1 MSTRSQSSNAL
12 ALGVGALCA
21 LGALMWWYQSQED
34 EEAFTDGN
42 TLSLPVVELDKFFKK
57 EDHPEEYKAECAKVA
72 YAFHNYG
79 LCIVRDPRV
88 NEKDNNTF
96 IDMMERYFEG
106 ADGVR
111 DARPEVGFQVGV
123 TPEFTEKPLN
133 HCKRIG
139 GYGPDDKPLT
149 ICPPEKD
156 PKWRFFWRIGPQP
169 KHTKFP
175 GLNAEAVVPPEIPE
189 WSMVM
194 DMWGGKMLG
203 ALFVVADMTARG
215 FNMKPDSFIQKM
227 ENGPHLL
234 APTGSNFNKFRE
246 NGTVLAGYHYDLNF
260 MTIHG
265 KSRFPGLS
273 VWSRK
278 GKKLNVAIPDGCL
291 LIQAGK
297 QLEYLTG
304 GHVQAGFHEV
314 VVNKATVDK
323 IAAREA
329 NGESLWRVSSTLF
342 GHIQS
347 DQTLE
352 PLPPFNTPGAKKAYP
367 SMYAGEQVAA
377 ELANINLDQS
387 GGTVMSK
394 SP

>member
-1 MSTRSQSSNAL
+1 MAVAA
-12 ALGVGALCA
+12 ALG
-21 LGALMWWYQSQED
+21 LGAMFWYYHSQKDDD
-34 EEAFTDGN
+34 EYSSGD
-42 TLSLPVVELDKFFKK
+42 TLSLPVADLAKFFKK
-57 EDHPEEYKAECAKVA
+57 EENPDAYMEECKKVA
-72 YAFHNYG
+72 HAFHHYG
-79 LCIVRDPRV
+79 ICIVRDPRV

-106 ADGVR
+106 SDGVR
-111 DARPEVGFQVGV
+111 DARPEVGHQVGV

-139 GYGPDDKPLT
+139 AYGPDDKPLSL
-149 ICPPEKD
+149 CPPELD

-169 KHTKFP
+169 KHTNFP
-175 GLNAEAVVPPEIPE
+175 GLNSDPVVPPEIPE
-189 WSMVM
+189 WRMVM

-215 FNMKPDSFIQKM
+215 FNMKPDSFVQKM

-234 APTGSNFNKFRE
+234 APTGSDFNKFRK

-265 KSRFPGLS
+265 KSRYPGLS

-278 GKKLNVAIPDGCL
+278 GKKLSVAIPDGCL

-304 GHVQAGFHEV
+304 GHVLAGFHEV
-314 VVNKATVDK
+314 VINGATVDK
-323 IAAREA
+323 ITAREA
-329 NGESLWRVSSTLF
+329 AKQSLWRVSSTLF

-352 PLPPFNTPGAKKAYP
+352 PLAPFDTPAAKEAYP
-367 SMYAGEQVAA
+367 PVLTGEQVAT
-377 ELANINLDQS
+377 ELANINLDQT
-387 GGTVMSK
+387 GATVMK
-394 SP
+394 E